1 MRKKSHQICEI
12 SKNKQRRLTQN
23 KDINSVSNQFSK
35 MNERARKEQRFNTI
49 RIITMKWQELVFIVN
64 NKLECNWS
72 FE

>member
-64 NKLECNWS
+64 NNLECNWS